1 MAMNNRVLSIEI
13 GNSFTKICEMDYK
26 VKKPKVYKVLTVE
39 TPEGIVVDGMLQ
51 PTQEYADRMV
61 NALGTNGIRTK
72 KVIFTISSTRVA
84 SREVQIPN
92 VKASKIEALVKT
104 NANEYFPVD
113 LTQYEIGHYLAGG
126 LTENGKLRVMALA
139 VPKALLDSYYQ
150 LAQMCSWEVE
160 CFDYSSNSLYQILR
174 DEKSEKVTMVIKI
187 DENSTIVTV
196 LSAGK
201 VLLQR
206 TVAYGVQD
214 AIDTMIASGAYAVND
229 PMSAVERFQK
239 KTCLNRVLHPGDK
252 VWEEN
257 AGRWEDEDAGNVEV
271 TEARQKITA
280 SLEPLI
286 VGVSRVIDF
295 YDSRNSENPIEKSY
309 VTGLGG
315 SFSGMSKLFTNCLE
329 RKVHTLSEM
338 DDKIGMSKA
347 IRSTRPAAYISCLGA
362 VLAPVGLIDK
372 STQKSKGLTV
382 VSGTNYTFVSVA
394 VLVLGVILS
403 IAMAATSVTRYLGN
417 VAQNVYLQNRVQE
430 LQPAQAVYNDY
441 LAAEAQYDKYTYL
454 YAYTQTPNE
463 NLVEFINELEQILPD
478 SFYTNSFSSDQ
489 TGISMSVTVEGKAA
503 AARTILNIRNMQ
515 SIDDVEISNITD
527 SKDETGTS
535 IVTFSITGSYKVLG
549 VILSIAMA
557 ATSVTR
563 YLGNVAQNVYLQNR
577 VQELQPAQAVYND
590 YLAAEA
596 QYDKY
601 TYLYAYTQTPNEN
614 LVEFINELEQILPD
628 SFYTNSF
635 SSDQTGISMS
645 VTVEGKAAAART
657 ILNIRNM
664 QSIDDVEISNITDS
678 KDETGTSIVTF
689 SITGS
694 YKELTDETEES
705 GEAQADTQTA
715 Q

>member
-13 GNSFTKICEMDYK
+13 SNSFTKICEIDYK

-39 TPEGIVVDGMLQ
+39 TPEGVVVDGMLQ
-51 PTQEYADRMV
+51 PTQEYADHLV

-72 KVIFTISSTRVA
+72 RVIFTISSTRVA

-92 VKASKIEALVKT
+92 VKANKIEALVKT
-104 NANEYFPVD
+104 NANDYFPVD

-126 LTENGKLRVMALA
+126 LTEDGKLRVMALA
-139 VPKALLDSYYQ
+139 VPKALLNSYYQ
-150 LAQMCSWEVE
+150 LAQMCGWEVE

-174 DEKSEKVTMVIKI
+174 DEKTETVTMMIKI

-214 AIDTMIASGAYAVND
+214 AIETMIASGAYAVND

-239 KTCLNRVLHPGDK
+239 KTCLNRVLHQGDK
-252 VWEEN
+252 LWEEN

-271 TEARQKITA
+271 TAARQKITS
-280 SLEPLI
+280 SLETLI

-295 YDSRNSENPIEKSY
+295 YDSRNGDNPIQKTF

-329 RKVHTLSEM
+329 RKVHTLSDME
-338 DDKIGMSKA
+338 DKIGMSKA

-372 STQKSKGLTV
+372 SQQKTKGMTV

-403 IAMAATSVTRYLGN
+403 IAMAVTSLTRYFGTVAEN
-417 VAQNVYLQNRVQE
+417 VALQARVEE

-441 LAAEAQYDKYTYL
+441 LATAAQYDKYQYL
-454 YAYTQTPNE
+454 YEYTENPNE
-463 NLVEFINELEQILPD
+463 NLVEFINELEQILPS
-478 SFYTNSFSSDQ
+478 SFWTNSFSSDME
-489 TGISMSVTVEGKAA
+489 GISMSVTVEGKAA
-503 AARTILNIRNMQ
+503 AARTILNIRNME
-515 SIDDVEISNITD
+515 SIEDVQISNITD
-527 SKDETGTS
+527 AQNELGESA
-535 IVTFSITGSYKVLG
+535 VTFSITGTYADIHADSEEAENTG
-549 VILSIAMA
+549 DA
-557 ATSVTR
+557 A
-563 YLGNVAQNVYLQNR
+563 
-577 VQELQPAQAVYND
+577 
-590 YLAAEA
+590 
-596 QYDKY
+596 
-601 TYLYAYTQTPNEN
+601 
-614 LVEFINELEQILPD
+614 
-628 SFYTNSF
+628 
-635 SSDQTGISMS
+635 
-645 VTVEGKAAAART
+645 
-657 ILNIRNM
+657 
-664 QSIDDVEISNITDS
+664 
-678 KDETGTSIVTF
+678 GT
-689 SITGS
+689 
-694 YKELTDETEES
+694 
-705 GEAQADTQTA
+705 TA

>member
-1 MAMNNRVLSIEI
+1 MNNRVLSIEI
-13 GNSFTKICEMDYK
+13 GNSFTKICEIDYK

-39 TPEGIVVDGMLQ
+39 TPEGVVVDGMLQ
-51 PTQEYADRMV
+51 PTQEYADHLV

-72 KVIFTISSTRVA
+72 RVIFTISSTRVA

-92 VKASKIEALVKT
+92 VKANKIEALVKT
-104 NANEYFPVD
+104 NANDYFPVD

-126 LTENGKLRVMALA
+126 LTEEGKLRVMALA

-150 LAQMCSWEVE
+150 LAQMCGWEVE

-174 DEKSEKVTMVIKI
+174 DEKTETVTMMIKI

-214 AIDTMIASGAYAVND
+214 AIETMIASGAYAVND

-239 KTCLNRVLHPGDK
+239 KTCLNRVLHQGDK
-252 VWEEN
+252 LWEEN

-271 TEARQKITA
+271 TAARQKITS

-295 YDSRNSENPIEKSY
+295 YDSRNGDNPIQKTF

-329 RKVHTLSEM
+329 RKVHTLSDME
-338 DDKIGMSKA
+338 DKIGMSKA

-372 STQKSKGLTV
+372 SQQKTKGMTV

-403 IAMAATSVTRYLGN
+403 IAMAVTSLTRYFGTVAEN
-417 VAQNVYLQNRVQE
+417 VALQARVEE
-430 LQPAQAVYNDY
+430 LQPAQTVYNEY
-441 LAAEAQYDKYTYL
+441 LSAAAQYDKYKYL
-454 YAYTQTPNE
+454 YEYTENPNE
-463 NLVEFINELEQILPD
+463 NLVEFINELEQILPS
-478 SFYTNSFSSDQ
+478 SFWTNSFSSDME
-489 TGISMSVTVEGKAA
+489 GISMSVTVEGKAA
-503 AARTILNIRNMQ
+503 AARTILNIRNME
-515 SIDDVEISNITD
+515 SIEDVQISNITD
-527 SKDETGTS
+527 AQNELGESA
-535 IVTFSITGSYKVLG
+535 VTFSITGTYADIHADSEEAENTG
-549 VILSIAMA
+549 DA
-557 ATSVTR
+557 A
-563 YLGNVAQNVYLQNR
+563 
-577 VQELQPAQAVYND
+577 
-590 YLAAEA
+590 
-596 QYDKY
+596 
-601 TYLYAYTQTPNEN
+601 
-614 LVEFINELEQILPD
+614 
-628 SFYTNSF
+628 
-635 SSDQTGISMS
+635 
-645 VTVEGKAAAART
+645 
-657 ILNIRNM
+657 
-664 QSIDDVEISNITDS
+664 
-678 KDETGTSIVTF
+678 GT
-689 SITGS
+689 
-694 YKELTDETEES
+694 
-705 GEAQADTQTA
+705 TA

>member
-13 GNSFTKICEMDYK
+13 GNSFTKICEIDYK

-39 TPEGIVVDGMLQ
+39 TPEGVVVDGMLQ
-51 PTQEYADRMV
+51 PTQEYADHLV
-61 NALGTNGIRTK
+61 NALGTNGIRTR

-92 VKASKIEALVKT
+92 VKANKIEALVKT
-104 NANEYFPVD
+104 NANDYFPVD

-126 LTENGKLRVMALA
+126 LTEEGKLRVMALA
-139 VPKALLDSYYQ
+139 VPKALLNSYYQ
-150 LAQMCSWEVE
+150 LAQMCGWEVE

-174 DEKSEKVTMVIKI
+174 DEKTETVTMMIKI

-214 AIDTMIASGAYAVND
+214 AIETMIASGVYAVND

-239 KTCLNRVLHPGDK
+239 KTCLNRVLHQGDK
-252 VWEEN
+252 LWEEN

-271 TEARQKITA
+271 TAARQKITA

-295 YDSRNSENPIEKSY
+295 YDSRNGDNPIQKTF

-329 RKVHTLSEM
+329 RKVHTLSDME
-338 DDKIGMSKA
+338 DKIGMSKA

-372 STQKSKGLTV
+372 SQQKAKGMTV

-403 IAMAATSVTRYLGN
+403 IAMAVTSLTRYFGTVAEN
-417 VAQNVYLQNRVQE
+417 VALQARVEE

-441 LAAEAQYDKYTYL
+441 LATAAQYDKYQYL
-454 YAYTQTPNE
+454 YEYTENPNE
-463 NLVEFINELEQILPD
+463 NLVEFINELEQILPS
-478 SFYTNSFSSDQ
+478 SFWTNSFSSDME
-489 TGISMSVTVEGKAA
+489 GISMSVTVEGKAA
-503 AARTILNIRNMQ
+503 AARTILNIRNME
-515 SIDDVEISNITD
+515 SIEDVQISNITD
-527 SKDETGTS
+527 AQNELGESA
-535 IVTFSITGSYKVLG
+535 VTFSITGTYADIHADSEEAENTG
-549 VILSIAMA
+549 DA
-557 ATSVTR
+557 A
-563 YLGNVAQNVYLQNR
+563 
-577 VQELQPAQAVYND
+577 
-590 YLAAEA
+590 
-596 QYDKY
+596 
-601 TYLYAYTQTPNEN
+601 
-614 LVEFINELEQILPD
+614 
-628 SFYTNSF
+628 
-635 SSDQTGISMS
+635 
-645 VTVEGKAAAART
+645 
-657 ILNIRNM
+657 
-664 QSIDDVEISNITDS
+664 
-678 KDETGTSIVTF
+678 GT
-689 SITGS
+689 
-694 YKELTDETEES
+694 
-705 GEAQADTQTA
+705 TA

>member
-13 GNSFTKICEMDYK
+13 GNSFTKICEIDYK

-39 TPEGIVVDGMLQ
+39 TPEGVVVDGMLQ
-51 PTQEYADRMV
+51 PTQEYADHLV
-61 NALGTNGIRTK
+61 NALGTNGIHTK
-72 KVIFTISSTRVA
+72 RVIFTISSTRVA

-92 VKASKIEALVKT
+92 VKANKIEALVKT
-104 NANEYFPVD
+104 NANDYFPVD

-126 LTENGKLRVMALA
+126 LTEEGKLRVMALA

-150 LAQMCSWEVE
+150 LAQMCGWEVE

-174 DEKSEKVTMVIKI
+174 DEKTETVTMMIKI

-214 AIDTMIASGAYAVND
+214 AIETMIASGAYAVND

-239 KTCLNRVLHPGDK
+239 KTCLNRVLHQGDK
-252 VWEEN
+252 LWEEN

-271 TEARQKITA
+271 TAARQKITS

-295 YDSRNSENPIEKSY
+295 YDSRNGDNPIQKTF

-329 RKVHTLSEM
+329 RKVHTLSDME
-338 DDKIGMSKA
+338 DKIGMSKA

-372 STQKSKGLTV
+372 SQQKAKGMTV

-403 IAMAATSVTRYLGN
+403 IAMAVTSLTRYFGTVAEN
-417 VAQNVYLQNRVQE
+417 VALQARVEE
-430 LQPAQAVYNDY
+430 LQPAQTVYNEY
-441 LAAEAQYDKYTYL
+441 LSTAAQYDKYKYL
-454 YAYTQTPNE
+454 YEYTENPNE
-463 NLVEFINELEQILPD
+463 NLVEFINELEQILPS
-478 SFYTNSFSSDQ
+478 SFWTNSFSSDME
-489 TGISMSVTVEGKAA
+489 GISMSVTVEGKAA
-503 AARTILNIRNMQ
+503 AARTILNIRNME
-515 SIDDVEISNITD
+515 SIEDVQISNITD
-527 SKDETGTS
+527 AQNELGESA
-535 IVTFSITGSYKVLG
+535 VTFSITG
-549 VILSIAMA
+549 
-557 ATSVTR
+557 
-563 YLGNVAQNVYLQNR
+563 
-577 VQELQPAQAVYND
+577 
-590 YLAAEA
+590 
-596 QYDKY
+596 
-601 TYLYAYTQTPNEN
+601 TYADIHADTEETE
-614 LVEFINELEQILPD
+614 
-628 SFYTNSF
+628 S
-635 SSDQTGISMS
+635 TGD
-645 VTVEGKAAAART
+645 T
-657 ILNIRNM
+657 
-664 QSIDDVEISNITDS
+664 
-678 KDETGTSIVTF
+678 TGT
-689 SITGS
+689 
-694 YKELTDETEES
+694 
-705 GEAQADTQTA
+705 TA

>member
-13 GNSFTKICEMDYK
+13 GNSFTKICEIDYK

-39 TPEGIVVDGMLQ
+39 TPEGVVVDGMLQ
-51 PTQEYADRMV
+51 PTQEYADHLV

-104 NANEYFPVD
+104 NANDYFPVD

-126 LTENGKLRVMALA
+126 LTEEGKLRVMALA
-139 VPKALLDSYYQ
+139 VPKALLNSYYQ
-150 LAQMCSWEVE
+150 LAQMCGWEVE

-174 DEKSEKVTMVIKI
+174 DEKTETVTMMIKI

-214 AIDTMIASGAYAVND
+214 AIETMIASGAYAVND

-239 KTCLNRVLHPGDK
+239 KTCLNRVLHQGDK
-252 VWEEN
+252 LWEEN

-271 TEARQKITA
+271 TAARQKITA

-295 YDSRNSENPIEKSY
+295 YDSRNGDTPIERTY

-329 RKVHTLSEM
+329 RKVHTLSDM

-372 STQKSKGLTV
+372 SQQKAKGMTV

-403 IAMAATSVTRYLGN
+403 IAMAVTSLTRYFGTVAEN
-417 VAQNVYLQNRVQE
+417 VALQARVEE
-430 LQPAQAVYNDY
+430 LQPAQTVYNEY
-441 LAAEAQYDKYTYL
+441 LSAAAQYDKYKYL
-454 YAYTQTPNE
+454 YEYTENPNE

-478 SFYTNSFSSDQ
+478 SFYTDSFSSDQ
-489 TGISMSVTVEGKAA
+489 TGISMTVNVEGKAA
-503 AARTILNIRNMQ
+503 AARTILNIRNME
-515 SIDDVEISNITD
+515 SIEDVQISNITD
-527 SKDETGTS
+527 NQDEMGGSWVMFSMTGT
-535 IVTFSITGSYKVLG
+535 YRE
-549 VILSIAMA
+549 LS
-557 ATSVTR
+557 
-563 YLGNVAQNVYLQNR
+563 
-577 VQELQPAQAVYND
+577 
-590 YLAAEA
+590 
-596 QYDKY
+596 
-601 TYLYAYTQTPNEN
+601 
-614 LVEFINELEQILPD
+614 
-628 SFYTNSF
+628 
-635 SSDQTGISMS
+635 
-645 VTVEGKAAAART
+645 
-657 ILNIRNM
+657 
-664 QSIDDVEISNITDS
+664 
-678 KDETGTSIVTF
+678 
-689 SITGS
+689 
-694 YKELTDETEES
+694 DETEET
-705 GEAQADTQTA
+705 GETVESTQSV

>member
-13 GNSFTKICEMDYK
+13 GNSFTKICEIDYK

-39 TPEGIVVDGMLQ
+39 TPEGVVVDGMLQ
-51 PTQEYADRMV
+51 PTQEYADHLV

-72 KVIFTISSTRVA
+72 RVIFTISSTRVA

-92 VKASKIEALVKT
+92 VKANKIEALVKT
-104 NANEYFPVD
+104 NANDYFPVD

-126 LTENGKLRVMALA
+126 LTEEGKLRVMALA
-139 VPKALLDSYYQ
+139 VPKALLNSYYQ
-150 LAQMCSWEVE
+150 LAQMCGWEVE

-174 DEKSEKVTMVIKI
+174 DEKSEKVTMMIKI
-187 DENSTIVTV
+187 DENNTIVTV

-214 AIDTMIASGAYAVND
+214 AIETMIASGAYAVND

-239 KTCLNRVLHPGDK
+239 KTCLNRVLHQGDK
-252 VWEEN
+252 LWEEN

-271 TEARQKITA
+271 TAARQKITA

-295 YDSRNSENPIEKSY
+295 YDSRNSDTPIERTY

-372 STQKSKGLTV
+372 STQKAKGLTV

-403 IAMAATSVTRYLGN
+403 IAMAVTSLTRYFGTVAEN
-417 VAQNVYLQNRVQE
+417 VALQARVEE
-430 LQPAQAVYNDY
+430 LQPAQTVYNEY
-441 LAAEAQYDKYTYL
+441 LSTAAQYDKYKYL
-454 YAYTQTPNE
+454 YEYTENPNE
-463 NLVEFINELEQILPD
+463 NLVEFINELEQILPS
-478 SFYTNSFSSDQ
+478 SFWTNSFSSDME
-489 TGISMSVTVEGKAA
+489 GISMSVTVEGKAA
-503 AARTILNIRNMQ
+503 AARTILNIRNME
-515 SIDDVEISNITD
+515 SIEDVQISNITD
-527 SKDETGTS
+527 TQNELGESA
-535 IVTFSITGSYKVLG
+535 VTFSITG
-549 VILSIAMA
+549 
-557 ATSVTR
+557 
-563 YLGNVAQNVYLQNR
+563 
-577 VQELQPAQAVYND
+577 
-590 YLAAEA
+590 
-596 QYDKY
+596 
-601 TYLYAYTQTPNEN
+601 TYADIHADTEETE
-614 LVEFINELEQILPD
+614 
-628 SFYTNSF
+628 S
-635 SSDQTGISMS
+635 TGD
-645 VTVEGKAAAART
+645 T
-657 ILNIRNM
+657 
-664 QSIDDVEISNITDS
+664 
-678 KDETGTSIVTF
+678 TGT
-689 SITGS
+689 
-694 YKELTDETEES
+694 
-705 GEAQADTQTA
+705 TA

>member
-13 GNSFTKICEMDYK
+13 GNSFTKICEIDYK

-39 TPEGIVVDGMLQ
+39 TPEGVVVDGMLQ
-51 PTQEYADRMV
+51 PTQEYADHLV

-72 KVIFTISSTRVA
+72 RVIFTISSTRVA

-104 NANEYFPVD
+104 NANDYFPVD

-126 LTENGKLRVMALA
+126 LTEEGKLRVMALA

-150 LAQMCSWEVE
+150 LAQMCGWEVE

-174 DEKSEKVTMVIKI
+174 DEKSEKVTMMIKI

-214 AIDTMIASGAYAVND
+214 AIETMIASGAYAVND

-239 KTCLNRVLHPGDK
+239 KTCLNRVLHQGDK
-252 VWEEN
+252 LWEEN
-257 AGRWEDEDAGNVEV
+257 AGRWEDEDAGNAEV
-271 TEARQKITA
+271 TAARQKITS

-295 YDSRNSENPIEKSY
+295 YDSRNSNTPIERTY

-329 RKVHTLSEM
+329 RKVHTLSDM

-372 STQKSKGLTV
+372 SQQKGKGMTV

-403 IAMAATSVTRYLGN
+403 IAMAVTSLTRYFGTVAEN
-417 VAQNVYLQNRVQE
+417 VALQARVEE
-430 LQPAQAVYNDY
+430 LQPAQTVYNEY
-441 LAAEAQYDKYTYL
+441 LSAAAQYDKYKYL
-454 YAYTQTPNE
+454 YEYTENPNE

-478 SFYTNSFSSDQ
+478 SFYTDSFSSDQ
-489 TGISMSVTVEGKAA
+489 TGISMTVNVEGKAA
-503 AARTILNIRNMQ
+503 AARTILNIRNME
-515 SIDDVEISNITD
+515 SIEDVQISNITD
-527 SKDETGTS
+527 NQDEMGGSWVMFSMTGT
-535 IVTFSITGSYKVLG
+535 YRE
-549 VILSIAMA
+549 LS
-557 ATSVTR
+557 
-563 YLGNVAQNVYLQNR
+563 
-577 VQELQPAQAVYND
+577 
-590 YLAAEA
+590 
-596 QYDKY
+596 
-601 TYLYAYTQTPNEN
+601 
-614 LVEFINELEQILPD
+614 
-628 SFYTNSF
+628 
-635 SSDQTGISMS
+635 
-645 VTVEGKAAAART
+645 
-657 ILNIRNM
+657 
-664 QSIDDVEISNITDS
+664 
-678 KDETGTSIVTF
+678 
-689 SITGS
+689 
-694 YKELTDETEES
+694 DETEET
-705 GEAQADTQTA
+705 GETVESTQSV

>member
-13 GNSFTKICEMDYK
+13 GNSFTKICEIDYK

-39 TPEGIVVDGMLQ
+39 TPEGVVVDGMLQ
-51 PTQEYADRMV
+51 PTQEYADHLV
-61 NALGTNGIRTK
+61 SALGTNGIRTR

-92 VKASKIEALVKT
+92 VKANKIEALVKT
-104 NANEYFPVD
+104 NANDYFPVD

-126 LTENGKLRVMALA
+126 LTEEGKLRVMALA

-150 LAQMCSWEVE
+150 LAQMCGWEVE

-174 DEKSEKVTMVIKI
+174 DEKSEKVTMMIKI

-214 AIDTMIASGAYAVND
+214 AIETMIASGAYAVND

-239 KTCLNRVLHPGDK
+239 KTCLNRVLHQGDK
-252 VWEEN
+252 LWEEN

-271 TEARQKITA
+271 TAARQKIT
-280 SLEPLI
+280 STLEPLI
-286 VGVSRVIDF
+286 VGVNRVIDF
-295 YDSRNSENPIEKSY
+295 YDSRNSDTPIERTY

-329 RKVHTLSEM
+329 RKVHTLSDME
-338 DDKIGMSKA
+338 DKIGMSKA

-372 STQKSKGLTV
+372 SQQKTKGMTV

-403 IAMAATSVTRYLGN
+403 IAMAVTSLTRYFGTVAEN
-417 VAQNVYLQNRVQE
+417 VALQARVEE

-441 LAAEAQYDKYTYL
+441 LATAAQYDKYQYL
-454 YAYTQTPNE
+454 YEYTENPNE
-463 NLVEFINELEQILPD
+463 NLVEFINELEQILPS
-478 SFYTNSFSSDQ
+478 SFWTNSFSSDME
-489 TGISMSVTVEGKAA
+489 GISMSVTVEGKAA
-503 AARTILNIRNMQ
+503 AARTILNIRNME
-515 SIDDVEISNITD
+515 SIEDVQISNITD
-527 SKDETGTS
+527 AQNELGESA
-535 IVTFSITGSYKVLG
+535 VTFSITG
-549 VILSIAMA
+549 
-557 ATSVTR
+557 
-563 YLGNVAQNVYLQNR
+563 
-577 VQELQPAQAVYND
+577 
-590 YLAAEA
+590 
-596 QYDKY
+596 
-601 TYLYAYTQTPNEN
+601 TYADIHADTEETE
-614 LVEFINELEQILPD
+614 
-628 SFYTNSF
+628 S
-635 SSDQTGISMS
+635 TGD
-645 VTVEGKAAAART
+645 T
-657 ILNIRNM
+657 
-664 QSIDDVEISNITDS
+664 
-678 KDETGTSIVTF
+678 TGT
-689 SITGS
+689 
-694 YKELTDETEES
+694 
-705 GEAQADTQTA
+705 TA

>member
-13 GNSFTKICEMDYK
+13 GNSFTKICEIDYK

-39 TPEGIVVDGMLQ
+39 TPEGVVVDGMLQ
-51 PTQEYADRMV
+51 PTQEYADHLV
-61 NALGTNGIRTK
+61 SALGTNGIRTK
-72 KVIFTISSTRVA
+72 RVIFTISSTRVA

-92 VKASKIEALVKT
+92 VKANKIEALVKT
-104 NANEYFPVD
+104 NANDYFPVD

-126 LTENGKLRVMALA
+126 LTEEGKLRVMALA

-150 LAQMCSWEVE
+150 LAQMCGWEVE

-174 DEKSEKVTMVIKI
+174 DEKSEKVTMMIKI
-187 DENSTIVTV
+187 DENNTIVTV

-214 AIDTMIASGAYAVND
+214 AIETMIASGAYAVND

-239 KTCLNRVLHPGDK
+239 KTCLNRVLHQGDK

-271 TEARQKITA
+271 TAARQKITA

-295 YDSRNSENPIEKSY
+295 YDSRNGDTPIERTY

-329 RKVHTLSEM
+329 RKVHTLSDM

-372 STQKSKGLTV
+372 SQQKAKGMTV

-403 IAMAATSVTRYLGN
+403 IAMAVTSLTRYFGTVAEN
-417 VAQNVYLQNRVQE
+417 VALQARVEE

-441 LAAEAQYDKYTYL
+441 LATAAQYDKYQYL
-454 YAYTQTPNE
+454 YEYTENPNE
-463 NLVEFINELEQILPD
+463 NLVEFINELEQILPS
-478 SFYTNSFSSDQ
+478 SFWTNSFSSDME
-489 TGISMSVTVEGKAA
+489 GISMSVTVEGKAA
-503 AARTILNIRNMQ
+503 AARTILNIRNME
-515 SIDDVEISNITD
+515 SIEDVQISNITD
-527 SKDETGTS
+527 AQNELGESA
-535 IVTFSITGSYKVLG
+535 VTFSITGTYADIHADSEEAENTG
-549 VILSIAMA
+549 DA
-557 ATSVTR
+557 A
-563 YLGNVAQNVYLQNR
+563 
-577 VQELQPAQAVYND
+577 
-590 YLAAEA
+590 
-596 QYDKY
+596 
-601 TYLYAYTQTPNEN
+601 
-614 LVEFINELEQILPD
+614 
-628 SFYTNSF
+628 
-635 SSDQTGISMS
+635 
-645 VTVEGKAAAART
+645 
-657 ILNIRNM
+657 
-664 QSIDDVEISNITDS
+664 
-678 KDETGTSIVTF
+678 GT
-689 SITGS
+689 
-694 YKELTDETEES
+694 
-705 GEAQADTQTA
+705 TA

>member
-13 GNSFTKICEMDYK
+13 SNSFTKICEIDYK

-39 TPEGIVVDGMLQ
+39 TPEGVVVDGMLQ
-51 PTQEYADRMV
+51 PTQEYADHLV

-72 KVIFTISSTRVA
+72 RVIFTISSTRVA

-92 VKASKIEALVKT
+92 VKANKIEALVKT
-104 NANEYFPVD
+104 NANDYFPVD

-126 LTENGKLRVMALA
+126 LTEEGKLRVMALA
-139 VPKALLDSYYQ
+139 VPKALLNSYYQ
-150 LAQMCSWEVE
+150 LAQMCGWEVE

-174 DEKSEKVTMVIKI
+174 DEKSEKVTMMIKI

-214 AIDTMIASGAYAVND
+214 AIETMIASGAYAVND

-239 KTCLNRVLHPGDK
+239 KTCLNRVLHQGDK
-252 VWEEN
+252 LWEEN
-257 AGRWEDEDAGNVEV
+257 AGRWEDEDAGNAEV
-271 TEARQKITA
+271 TAARQKITS

-295 YDSRNSENPIEKSY
+295 YDSRNSNTPIERTY

-329 RKVHTLSEM
+329 RKVHTLSDME
-338 DDKIGMSKA
+338 DKIGMSKA

-372 STQKSKGLTV
+372 SQQKGKGMTV

-403 IAMAATSVTRYLGN
+403 IAMAVTSMTRYFGTVAEN
-417 VAQNVYLQNRVQE
+417 VALQARVEE
-430 LQPAQAVYNDY
+430 LQPAQTVYNEY
-441 LAAEAQYDKYTYL
+441 LSAAAQYDKYEYL
-454 YAYTQTPNE
+454 YAYTETPNE

-478 SFYTNSFSSDQ
+478 SFWTNSFSSDD
-489 TGISMSVTVEGKAA
+489 TGISMTVTVAGKPAA
-503 AARTILNIRNMQ
+503 AETIKNIRNMK
-515 SIDDVEISNITD
+515 SMEEVTVSGITD
-527 SKDETGTS
+527 NTDEAGNST
-535 IVTFSITGSYKVLG
+535 VTFSIS
-549 VILSIAMA
+549 
-557 ATSVTR
+557 
-563 YLGNVAQNVYLQNR
+563 
-577 VQELQPAQAVYND
+577 
-590 YLAAEA
+590 
-596 QYDKY
+596 
-601 TYLYAYTQTPNEN
+601 
-614 LVEFINELEQILPD
+614 
-628 SFYTNSF
+628 
-635 SSDQTGISMS
+635 
-645 VTVEGKAAAART
+645 
-657 ILNIRNM
+657 
-664 QSIDDVEISNITDS
+664 
-678 KDETGTSIVTF
+678 GT
-689 SITGS
+689 
-694 YKELTDETEES
+694 YKELTDETEEN
-705 GEAQADTQTA
+705 GETLSSTQTA

>member
-13 GNSFTKICEMDYK
+13 GNSFTKICEIDYK

-39 TPEGIVVDGMLQ
+39 TPEGVVVDGMLQ
-51 PTQEYADRMV
+51 PTQEYADHLV

-92 VKASKIEALVKT
+92 VKANKIEALVKT
-104 NANEYFPVD
+104 NANDYFPVD

-126 LTENGKLRVMALA
+126 LTEEGKLRVMALA

-150 LAQMCSWEVE
+150 LAQMCGWEVE

-174 DEKSEKVTMVIKI
+174 DEKTETVTMMIKI

-214 AIDTMIASGAYAVND
+214 AIETMIASGAYAVSD

-252 VWEEN
+252 LWEEN

-271 TEARQKITA
+271 TAARQKITS

-295 YDSRNSENPIEKSY
+295 YDSRNGDTPIERTY

-329 RKVHTLSEM
+329 RKVHTLSDM

-372 STQKSKGLTV
+372 STQKAKGLTV

-394 VLVLGVILS
+394 ILVLGVILS
-403 IAMAATSVTRYLGN
+403 IAMAVTSLTRYFGTVAEN
-417 VAQNVYLQNRVQE
+417 VALQARVEE
-430 LQPAQAVYNDY
+430 LQPAQTVYNEY
-441 LAAEAQYDKYTYL
+441 LSAAAQYDKYKYL
-454 YAYTQTPNE
+454 YEYTENPNE

-478 SFYTNSFSSDQ
+478 SFYTDSFSSDQ
-489 TGISMSVTVEGKAA
+489 TGISMTVNVEGKAA
-503 AARTILNIRNMQ
+503 AARTILNIRNME
-515 SIDDVEISNITD
+515 SIEDVQISNITD
-527 SKDETGTS
+527 NQDEMGGSWVMFSMTGT
-535 IVTFSITGSYKVLG
+535 YRE
-549 VILSIAMA
+549 LS
-557 ATSVTR
+557 
-563 YLGNVAQNVYLQNR
+563 
-577 VQELQPAQAVYND
+577 
-590 YLAAEA
+590 
-596 QYDKY
+596 
-601 TYLYAYTQTPNEN
+601 
-614 LVEFINELEQILPD
+614 
-628 SFYTNSF
+628 
-635 SSDQTGISMS
+635 
-645 VTVEGKAAAART
+645 
-657 ILNIRNM
+657 
-664 QSIDDVEISNITDS
+664 
-678 KDETGTSIVTF
+678 
-689 SITGS
+689 
-694 YKELTDETEES
+694 DETEET
-705 GEAQADTQTA
+705 GETVESTQSV

>member
-1 MAMNNRVLSIEI
+1 MNNRVLSIEI
-13 GNSFTKICEMDYK
+13 GNSFTKICEIDYK

-39 TPEGIVVDGMLQ
+39 TPEGVVVDGMLQ
-51 PTQEYADRMV
+51 PTQEYADHLV

-72 KVIFTISSTRVA
+72 RVIFTISSTRVA

-92 VKASKIEALVKT
+92 VKANKIEALVKT
-104 NANEYFPVD
+104 NANDYFPVD

-126 LTENGKLRVMALA
+126 LTEEGKLRVMALA

-150 LAQMCSWEVE
+150 LAQMCGWEVE

-174 DEKSEKVTMVIKI
+174 DEKSEKVTMMIKI

-214 AIDTMIASGAYAVND
+214 AIETMIASGAYAVND

-239 KTCLNRVLHPGDK
+239 KTCLNRVLHQGDK
-252 VWEEN
+252 LWEEN

-271 TEARQKITA
+271 TAARQKITS

-295 YDSRNSENPIEKSY
+295 YDSRNSDTPIERTY

-372 STQKSKGLTV
+372 STQKAKGLTV

-403 IAMAATSVTRYLGN
+403 IAMAVTSLTRYFGTVAEN
-417 VAQNVYLQNRVQE
+417 VALQARVEE
-430 LQPAQAVYNDY
+430 LQPAQTVYNEY
-441 LAAEAQYDKYTYL
+441 LSTAAQYDKYKYL
-454 YAYTQTPNE
+454 YEYTENPNE
-463 NLVEFINELEQILPD
+463 NLVEFINELEQILPS
-478 SFYTNSFSSDQ
+478 SFWTNSFSSDME
-489 TGISMSVTVEGKAA
+489 GISMSVTVEGKAA
-503 AARTILNIRNMQ
+503 AARTILNIRNME
-515 SIDDVEISNITD
+515 SIEDVQISNITD
-527 SKDETGTS
+527 TQNELGESA
-535 IVTFSITGSYKVLG
+535 VTFSITG
-549 VILSIAMA
+549 
-557 ATSVTR
+557 
-563 YLGNVAQNVYLQNR
+563 
-577 VQELQPAQAVYND
+577 
-590 YLAAEA
+590 
-596 QYDKY
+596 
-601 TYLYAYTQTPNEN
+601 TYADIHADTEETE
-614 LVEFINELEQILPD
+614 
-628 SFYTNSF
+628 S
-635 SSDQTGISMS
+635 TGD
-645 VTVEGKAAAART
+645 T
-657 ILNIRNM
+657 
-664 QSIDDVEISNITDS
+664 
-678 KDETGTSIVTF
+678 TGT
-689 SITGS
+689 
-694 YKELTDETEES
+694 
-705 GEAQADTQTA
+705 TA

>member
-1 MAMNNRVLSIEI
+1 MNNRVLSIEI
-13 GNSFTKICEMDYK
+13 GNSFTKICEIDYK

-39 TPEGIVVDGMLQ
+39 TPEGVVVDGMLQ
-51 PTQEYADRMV
+51 PTQEYADHLV
-61 NALGTNGIRTK
+61 NALGTNGIHTRR
-72 KVIFTISSTRVA
+72 VIFTISSTRVA

-92 VKASKIEALVKT
+92 VKANKIEALVKT
-104 NANEYFPVD
+104 NANDYFPVD

-126 LTENGKLRVMALA
+126 LTEEGKLRVMALA

-150 LAQMCSWEVE
+150 LAQMCGWEVE

-174 DEKSEKVTMVIKI
+174 DEKSEKVTMMIKI

-214 AIDTMIASGAYAVND
+214 AIETMIASGAYAVND

-239 KTCLNRVLHPGDK
+239 KTCLNRVLHQGDK
-252 VWEEN
+252 LWEEN

-271 TEARQKITA
+271 TAARQKITS

-295 YDSRNSENPIEKSY
+295 YDSRNSNTPIERTY

-372 STQKSKGLTV
+372 SQQKGKGMTV

-403 IAMAATSVTRYLGN
+403 IAMAVTSLTRYFGTVAEN
-417 VAQNVYLQNRVQE
+417 VALQARVEE
-430 LQPAQAVYNDY
+430 LQPAQTVYNEY
-441 LAAEAQYDKYTYL
+441 LSAAAQYDKYKYL
-454 YAYTQTPNE
+454 YEYTENPNE

-478 SFYTNSFSSDQ
+478 SFYTDSFSSDQ
-489 TGISMSVTVEGKAA
+489 TGISMTVNVEGKAA
-503 AARTILNIRNMQ
+503 AARTILNIRNME
-515 SIDDVEISNITD
+515 SIEDVQISNITD
-527 SKDETGTS
+527 NQDEMGGSWVMFSMTGT
-535 IVTFSITGSYKVLG
+535 YRE
-549 VILSIAMA
+549 LS
-557 ATSVTR
+557 
-563 YLGNVAQNVYLQNR
+563 
-577 VQELQPAQAVYND
+577 
-590 YLAAEA
+590 
-596 QYDKY
+596 
-601 TYLYAYTQTPNEN
+601 
-614 LVEFINELEQILPD
+614 
-628 SFYTNSF
+628 
-635 SSDQTGISMS
+635 
-645 VTVEGKAAAART
+645 
-657 ILNIRNM
+657 
-664 QSIDDVEISNITDS
+664 
-678 KDETGTSIVTF
+678 
-689 SITGS
+689 
-694 YKELTDETEES
+694 DETEET
-705 GEAQADTQTA
+705 GETVESTQSV

>member
-1 MAMNNRVLSIEI
+1 MNNRVLSIEI
-13 GNSFTKICEMDYK
+13 GNSFTKICEIDYK

-39 TPEGIVVDGMLQ
+39 TPEGVVVDGMLQ
-51 PTQEYADRMV
+51 PTQEYADHLV

-72 KVIFTISSTRVA
+72 RVIFTISSTRVA

-104 NANEYFPVD
+104 NANDYFPVD

-126 LTENGKLRVMALA
+126 LTEEGKLRVMALA

-150 LAQMCSWEVE
+150 LAQMCGWEVE

-174 DEKSEKVTMVIKI
+174 DEKSEKVTMMIKI

-214 AIDTMIASGAYAVND
+214 AIETMIASGAYAVND

-239 KTCLNRVLHPGDK
+239 KTCLNRVLHQGDK
-252 VWEEN
+252 LWEEN

-271 TEARQKITA
+271 TAARQKITA

-295 YDSRNSENPIEKSY
+295 YDSRNSDTPIERTY

-329 RKVHTLSEM
+329 RKVHTLSDME
-338 DDKIGMSKA
+338 DKIGMSKA

-372 STQKSKGLTV
+372 SQQKAKGMTV

-403 IAMAATSVTRYLGN
+403 IAMAVTSLTRYFGTVAEN
-417 VAQNVYLQNRVQE
+417 VALQARVEE
-430 LQPAQAVYNDY
+430 LQPAQTVYNEY
-441 LAAEAQYDKYTYL
+441 LSAAAQYDKYKYL
-454 YAYTQTPNE
+454 YEYTENPNE

-478 SFYTNSFSSDQ
+478 SFYTDSFSSDQ
-489 TGISMSVTVEGKAA
+489 TGISMTVNVEGKAA
-503 AARTILNIRNMQ
+503 AARTILNIRNME
-515 SIDDVEISNITD
+515 SIEDVQISNITD
-527 SKDETGTS
+527 NQDEMGGSWVMFSMTGT
-535 IVTFSITGSYKVLG
+535 YRE
-549 VILSIAMA
+549 LS
-557 ATSVTR
+557 
-563 YLGNVAQNVYLQNR
+563 
-577 VQELQPAQAVYND
+577 
-590 YLAAEA
+590 
-596 QYDKY
+596 
-601 TYLYAYTQTPNEN
+601 
-614 LVEFINELEQILPD
+614 
-628 SFYTNSF
+628 
-635 SSDQTGISMS
+635 
-645 VTVEGKAAAART
+645 
-657 ILNIRNM
+657 
-664 QSIDDVEISNITDS
+664 
-678 KDETGTSIVTF
+678 
-689 SITGS
+689 
-694 YKELTDETEES
+694 DETEET
-705 GEAQADTQTA
+705 GETVESTQSV

>member
-13 GNSFTKICEMDYK
+13 GNSFTKICEIDYK

-39 TPEGIVVDGMLQ
+39 TPEGVVVDGMLQ
-51 PTQEYADRMV
+51 PTQEYADHLV

-72 KVIFTISSTRVA
+72 RVIFTISSTRVA

-92 VKASKIEALVKT
+92 VKANKIEALVKT
-104 NANEYFPVD
+104 NANDYFPVD

-126 LTENGKLRVMALA
+126 LTEEGKLRVMALA

-150 LAQMCSWEVE
+150 LAQMCGWEVE

-174 DEKSEKVTMVIKI
+174 DEKSEKVTMMIKI

-214 AIDTMIASGAYAVND
+214 AIETMIASGAYAVND

-239 KTCLNRVLHPGDK
+239 KTCLNRVLHQGDK
-252 VWEEN
+252 LWEEN

-271 TEARQKITA
+271 TAARQKITS

-295 YDSRNSENPIEKSY
+295 YDSRNSNTPIERTY

-329 RKVHTLSEM
+329 RKVHTLSDM

-372 STQKSKGLTV
+372 SQQKGKGMTV

-403 IAMAATSVTRYLGN
+403 IPMAVTSLTRYFGTVAEN
-417 VAQNVYLQNRVQE
+417 VALQARVEE
-430 LQPAQAVYNDY
+430 LQPAQTVYNEY
-441 LAAEAQYDKYTYL
+441 LSTAAQYDKYKYL
-454 YAYTQTPNE
+454 YEYTENPNE

-478 SFYTNSFSSDQ
+478 SFYTDSFSSDQ
-489 TGISMSVTVEGKAA
+489 TGISMTVNVEGKAA
-503 AARTILNIRNMQ
+503 AARTILNIRNME
-515 SIDDVEISNITD
+515 SIEDVQISNITD
-527 SKDETGTS
+527 NQDEMGGSWVMFSMTGT
-535 IVTFSITGSYKVLG
+535 YRE
-549 VILSIAMA
+549 LS
-557 ATSVTR
+557 
-563 YLGNVAQNVYLQNR
+563 
-577 VQELQPAQAVYND
+577 
-590 YLAAEA
+590 
-596 QYDKY
+596 
-601 TYLYAYTQTPNEN
+601 
-614 LVEFINELEQILPD
+614 
-628 SFYTNSF
+628 
-635 SSDQTGISMS
+635 
-645 VTVEGKAAAART
+645 
-657 ILNIRNM
+657 
-664 QSIDDVEISNITDS
+664 
-678 KDETGTSIVTF
+678 
-689 SITGS
+689 
-694 YKELTDETEES
+694 DETEET
-705 GEAQADTQTA
+705 GETVESTQSV

>member
-13 GNSFTKICEMDYK
+13 GNSFTKICEIDYK

-39 TPEGIVVDGMLQ
+39 TPEGVVVDGMLQ
-51 PTQEYADRMV
+51 PTQEYADHLV

-72 KVIFTISSTRVA
+72 RVIFTISSTRVA

-92 VKASKIEALVKT
+92 VKANKIEALVKT
-104 NANEYFPVD
+104 NANDYFPVD

-126 LTENGKLRVMALA
+126 LTEEGKLRVMALA
-139 VPKALLDSYYQ
+139 VPKALLNSYYQ
-150 LAQMCSWEVE
+150 LAQMCGWEVE

-174 DEKSEKVTMVIKI
+174 DEKSEKVTMMIKI

-214 AIDTMIASGAYAVND
+214 AIETMIASGAYAVND

-239 KTCLNRVLHPGDK
+239 KTCLNRVLHQGDK
-252 VWEEN
+252 LWEEN

-271 TEARQKITA
+271 TAARQKIT
-280 SLEPLI
+280 STLEPLI

-295 YDSRNSENPIEKSY
+295 YDSRNGDTPIERTY

-372 STQKSKGLTV
+372 STQKAKGLTV

-403 IAMAATSVTRYLGN
+403 IAMAVTSLTRYFGTVAEN
-417 VAQNVYLQNRVQE
+417 VALQARVEE
-430 LQPAQAVYNDY
+430 LQPAQTVYNEY
-441 LAAEAQYDKYTYL
+441 LSTAAQYDKYKYL
-454 YAYTQTPNE
+454 YEYTENPNE
-463 NLVEFINELEQILPD
+463 NLVEFINELEQILPS
-478 SFYTNSFSSDQ
+478 SFWTNSFSSDME
-489 TGISMSVTVEGKAA
+489 GISMSVTVEGKAA
-503 AARTILNIRNMQ
+503 AARTILNIRNME
-515 SIDDVEISNITD
+515 SIEDVQISNITD
-527 SKDETGTS
+527 TQNELGESA
-535 IVTFSITGSYKVLG
+535 VTFSITG
-549 VILSIAMA
+549 
-557 ATSVTR
+557 
-563 YLGNVAQNVYLQNR
+563 
-577 VQELQPAQAVYND
+577 
-590 YLAAEA
+590 
-596 QYDKY
+596 
-601 TYLYAYTQTPNEN
+601 TYADIHADTEETE
-614 LVEFINELEQILPD
+614 
-628 SFYTNSF
+628 S
-635 SSDQTGISMS
+635 TGD
-645 VTVEGKAAAART
+645 T
-657 ILNIRNM
+657 
-664 QSIDDVEISNITDS
+664 
-678 KDETGTSIVTF
+678 TGT
-689 SITGS
+689 
-694 YKELTDETEES
+694 
-705 GEAQADTQTA
+705 TA

>member
-1 MAMNNRVLSIEI
+1 MNNRVLSIEI
-13 GNSFTKICEMDYK
+13 GNSFTKICEIDYK

-39 TPEGIVVDGMLQ
+39 TPEGVVVDGMLQ
-51 PTQEYADRMV
+51 PTQEYADHLV

-72 KVIFTISSTRVA
+72 RVIFTISSTRVA

-92 VKASKIEALVKT
+92 VKANKIEALVKT
-104 NANEYFPVD
+104 NANDYFPVD

-126 LTENGKLRVMALA
+126 LTEEGKLRVMALA

-150 LAQMCSWEVE
+150 LAQMCGWEVE

-174 DEKSEKVTMVIKI
+174 DEKSEKVTMMIKI

-214 AIDTMIASGAYAVND
+214 AIETMIASGVYAVND

-239 KTCLNRVLHPGDK
+239 KTCLNRVLHQGDK
-252 VWEEN
+252 LWEEN

-271 TEARQKITA
+271 TAARQKITA

-295 YDSRNSENPIEKSY
+295 YDSRNSDTPIERTY

-372 STQKSKGLTV
+372 STQKAKGLTV

-394 VLVLGVILS
+394 ILVLGVILS
-403 IAMAATSVTRYLGN
+403 IAMAVTSMTRYFGTVAEN
-417 VAQNVYLQNRVQE
+417 VALQARVEE
-430 LQPAQAVYNDY
+430 LQPAQTVYNEY
-441 LAAEAQYDKYTYL
+441 LSAAAQYDKYKYL
-454 YAYTQTPNE
+454 YEYTENPNE

-478 SFYTNSFSSDQ
+478 SFYTDSFSSDQ
-489 TGISMSVTVEGKAA
+489 TGISMTVNVEGKAA
-503 AARTILNIRNMQ
+503 AARTILNIRNME
-515 SIDDVEISNITD
+515 SIEDVQISNITD
-527 SKDETGTS
+527 NQDEMGGSWVMFSMTGT
-535 IVTFSITGSYKVLG
+535 YRE
-549 VILSIAMA
+549 LS
-557 ATSVTR
+557 
-563 YLGNVAQNVYLQNR
+563 
-577 VQELQPAQAVYND
+577 
-590 YLAAEA
+590 
-596 QYDKY
+596 
-601 TYLYAYTQTPNEN
+601 
-614 LVEFINELEQILPD
+614 
-628 SFYTNSF
+628 
-635 SSDQTGISMS
+635 
-645 VTVEGKAAAART
+645 
-657 ILNIRNM
+657 
-664 QSIDDVEISNITDS
+664 
-678 KDETGTSIVTF
+678 
-689 SITGS
+689 
-694 YKELTDETEES
+694 DETEET
-705 GEAQADTQTA
+705 GETVESTQSV

>member
-13 GNSFTKICEMDYK
+13 GNSFTKICEIDYK
-26 VKKPKVYKVLTVE
+26 VKKPKIYKVLTVE
-39 TPEGIVVDGMLQ
+39 TPEGVVVDGMLQ
-51 PTQEYADRMV
+51 PTQEYADHLV

-72 KVIFTISSTRVA
+72 RVIFTISSTRVA

-92 VKASKIEALVKT
+92 VKANKIEALVKT
-104 NANEYFPVD
+104 NANDYFPVD

-126 LTENGKLRVMALA
+126 LTEEGKLRVMALA

-150 LAQMCSWEVE
+150 LAQMCGWEVE

-174 DEKSEKVTMVIKI
+174 DEKSEKVTMMIKI

-214 AIDTMIASGAYAVND
+214 AIETMIASGAYAVND

-239 KTCLNRVLHPGDK
+239 KTCLNRVLHQGDK
-252 VWEEN
+252 LWEEN

-271 TEARQKITA
+271 TAARQKITS

-295 YDSRNSENPIEKSY
+295 YDSRNGDTPIERTY

-329 RKVHTLSEM
+329 RKVHTLSDM

-372 STQKSKGLTV
+372 SQQKGKGMTV

-403 IAMAATSVTRYLGN
+403 IAMAVTSLTRYFGTVAEN
-417 VAQNVYLQNRVQE
+417 VALQARVEE
-430 LQPAQAVYNDY
+430 LQPAQTVYNEY
-441 LAAEAQYDKYTYL
+441 LSTAAQYDKYKYL
-454 YAYTQTPNE
+454 YEYTENPNE

-478 SFYTNSFSSDQ
+478 SFYTDSFSSDQ
-489 TGISMSVTVEGKAA
+489 TGISMTVNVEGKAA
-503 AARTILNIRNMQ
+503 AARTILNIRNME
-515 SIDDVEISNITD
+515 SIEDVQISNITD
-527 SKDETGTS
+527 NQDEMGGSWVMFSMTGT
-535 IVTFSITGSYKVLG
+535 YRE
-549 VILSIAMA
+549 LS
-557 ATSVTR
+557 
-563 YLGNVAQNVYLQNR
+563 
-577 VQELQPAQAVYND
+577 
-590 YLAAEA
+590 
-596 QYDKY
+596 
-601 TYLYAYTQTPNEN
+601 
-614 LVEFINELEQILPD
+614 
-628 SFYTNSF
+628 
-635 SSDQTGISMS
+635 
-645 VTVEGKAAAART
+645 
-657 ILNIRNM
+657 
-664 QSIDDVEISNITDS
+664 
-678 KDETGTSIVTF
+678 
-689 SITGS
+689 
-694 YKELTDETEES
+694 DETEET
-705 GEAQADTQTA
+705 GETVESTQSV

>member
-1 MAMNNRVLSIEI
+1 MNNRVLSIEI
-13 GNSFTKICEMDYK
+13 GNSFTKICEIDYK

-39 TPEGIVVDGMLQ
+39 TPEGVVVDGMLQ
-51 PTQEYADRMV
+51 PTQEYADHLV
-61 NALGTNGIRTK
+61 NALGTNGIHTRR
-72 KVIFTISSTRVA
+72 VIFTISSTRVA

-92 VKASKIEALVKT
+92 VKANKIEALVKT
-104 NANEYFPVD
+104 NANDYFPVD

-126 LTENGKLRVMALA
+126 LTEEGKLRVMALA

-150 LAQMCSWEVE
+150 LAQMCGWEVE

-174 DEKSEKVTMVIKI
+174 DEKSEKVTMMIKI

-214 AIDTMIASGAYAVND
+214 AIETMIASGAYAVND

-239 KTCLNRVLHPGDK
+239 KTCLNRVLHQGDK
-252 VWEEN
+252 LWEEN

-271 TEARQKITA
+271 TAARQKITS

-295 YDSRNSENPIEKSY
+295 YDSRNSNTPIERTY

-329 RKVHTLSEM
+329 RKVHTLSDM

-362 VLAPVGLIDK
+362 VLVPVGLIDK
-372 STQKSKGLTV
+372 SQQKGKGMTV

-403 IAMAATSVTRYLGN
+403 IAMAVTSLTRYFGTVAEN
-417 VAQNVYLQNRVQE
+417 VALQARVEE
-430 LQPAQAVYNDY
+430 LQPAQTVYNEY
-441 LAAEAQYDKYTYL
+441 LSAAAQYDKYKYL
-454 YAYTQTPNE
+454 YEYTENPNE

-478 SFYTNSFSSDQ
+478 SFYTDSFSSDQ
-489 TGISMSVTVEGKAA
+489 TGISMTVNVEGKAA
-503 AARTILNIRNMQ
+503 AARTILNIRNME
-515 SIDDVEISNITD
+515 SIEDVQISNITD
-527 SKDETGTS
+527 NQDEMGGSWVMFSMTGT
-535 IVTFSITGSYKVLG
+535 YRE
-549 VILSIAMA
+549 LS
-557 ATSVTR
+557 
-563 YLGNVAQNVYLQNR
+563 
-577 VQELQPAQAVYND
+577 
-590 YLAAEA
+590 
-596 QYDKY
+596 
-601 TYLYAYTQTPNEN
+601 
-614 LVEFINELEQILPD
+614 
-628 SFYTNSF
+628 
-635 SSDQTGISMS
+635 
-645 VTVEGKAAAART
+645 
-657 ILNIRNM
+657 
-664 QSIDDVEISNITDS
+664 
-678 KDETGTSIVTF
+678 
-689 SITGS
+689 
-694 YKELTDETEES
+694 DETEET
-705 GEAQADTQTA
+705 GETVESTQSV

>member
-39 TPEGIVVDGMLQ
+39 TAEGIVVDGMLQ
-51 PTQEYADRMV
+51 PTQDYADHLV

-72 KVIFTISSTRVA
+72 KVLFTISSTRVA

-92 VKASKIEALVKT
+92 VKANKIEALVKT
-104 NANEYFPVD
+104 NASDYFPVD

-126 LTENGKLRVMALA
+126 LAENGKLRVMALA
-139 VPKALLDSYYQ
+139 VPKALLNSYYQ
-150 LAQMCSWEVE
+150 LAQMCGWEVE

-271 TEARQKITA
+271 TAARQKITA

-417 VAQNVYLQNRVQE
+417 VAQNAVLQARVEE
-430 LQPAQAVYNDY
+430 LQPARAVYNEY
-441 LAAEAQYDKYTYL
+441 LTAAAQYDKYKYL
-454 YAYTQTPNE
+454 YEYTENPNE
-463 NLVEFINELEQILPD
+463 NLVDFINELEQILPS
-478 SFYTNSFSSDQ
+478 SFYTNSFSSDLD
-489 TGISMSVTVEGKAA
+489 GISMSVTVEGKEA
-503 AARTILNIRNMQ
+503 AARTILNIRNMK
-515 SIDDVEISNITD
+515 SISDVQISNITD
-527 SKDETGTS
+527 SKNELGES
-535 IVTFSITGSYKVLG
+535 AVTFSITG
-549 VILSIAMA
+549 
-557 ATSVTR
+557 
-563 YLGNVAQNVYLQNR
+563 
-577 VQELQPAQAVYND
+577 
-590 YLAAEA
+590 
-596 QYDKY
+596 
-601 TYLYAYTQTPNEN
+601 TYAD
-614 LVEFINELEQILPD
+614 IH
-628 SFYTNSF
+628 
-635 SSDQTGISMS
+635 
-645 VTVEGKAAAART
+645 A
-657 ILNIRNM
+657 
-664 QSIDDVEISNITDS
+664 
-678 KDETGTSIVTF
+678 
-689 SITGS
+689 
-694 YKELTDETEES
+694 ETEET
-705 GEAQADTQTA
+705 EAAGDTAGTTA

>member
-13 GNSFTKICEMDYK
+13 GNSFTKICEIDYK

-39 TPEGIVVDGMLQ
+39 TPEGVVVDGMLQ
-51 PTQEYADRMV
+51 PTQEYADHLV

-72 KVIFTISSTRVA
+72 RVIFTISSTRVA

-104 NANEYFPVD
+104 NANDYFPVD

-126 LTENGKLRVMALA
+126 LTEEGKLRVMALA

-150 LAQMCSWEVE
+150 LAQMCGWEVE

-174 DEKSEKVTMVIKI
+174 DEKSEKVTMMIKI

-214 AIDTMIASGAYAVND
+214 AIETMIASGAYAVND

-239 KTCLNRVLHPGDK
+239 KTCLNRVLHQGDK
-252 VWEEN
+252 LWEEN
-257 AGRWEDEDAGNVEV
+257 AGRWEDEDAGNAEV
-271 TEARQKITA
+271 TAARQKITS

-295 YDSRNSENPIEKSY
+295 YDSRNSNTPIERTY

-329 RKVHTLSEM
+329 RKVHTLSDM

-372 STQKSKGLTV
+372 SQQKGKGMTV

-403 IAMAATSVTRYLGN
+403 IAMAVTSLTRYFGTVAEN
-417 VAQNVYLQNRVQE
+417 VALQARVEE
-430 LQPAQAVYNDY
+430 LQPAQTVYNEY
-441 LAAEAQYDKYTYL
+441 LSTAAQYDKYKYL
-454 YAYTQTPNE
+454 YEYTENPNE

-478 SFYTNSFSSDQ
+478 SFYTDSFSSDQ
-489 TGISMSVTVEGKAA
+489 TGISMTVNVEGKAA
-503 AARTILNIRNMQ
+503 AARTILNIRNME
-515 SIDDVEISNITD
+515 SIEDVQISNITD
-527 SKDETGTS
+527 NQDEMGGSWVMFSMTGT
-535 IVTFSITGSYKVLG
+535 YRE
-549 VILSIAMA
+549 LS
-557 ATSVTR
+557 
-563 YLGNVAQNVYLQNR
+563 
-577 VQELQPAQAVYND
+577 
-590 YLAAEA
+590 
-596 QYDKY
+596 
-601 TYLYAYTQTPNEN
+601 
-614 LVEFINELEQILPD
+614 
-628 SFYTNSF
+628 
-635 SSDQTGISMS
+635 
-645 VTVEGKAAAART
+645 
-657 ILNIRNM
+657 
-664 QSIDDVEISNITDS
+664 
-678 KDETGTSIVTF
+678 
-689 SITGS
+689 
-694 YKELTDETEES
+694 DETEET
-705 GEAQADTQTA
+705 GETVESTQSV

>member
-13 GNSFTKICEMDYK
+13 GNSFTKICEIDYK

-39 TPEGIVVDGMLQ
+39 TAEGIVVDGMLQ
-51 PTQEYADRMV
+51 PTQDYADHLV

-72 KVIFTISSTRVA
+72 KVLFTISSTRVA

-92 VKASKIEALVKT
+92 VKANKIEALVKT
-104 NANEYFPVD
+104 NANDYFPVD

-126 LTENGKLRVMALA
+126 LTEEGKLRVMALA

-150 LAQMCSWEVE
+150 LAQMCGWEVE

-174 DEKSEKVTMVIKI
+174 DEKTETVTMMIKI
-187 DENSTIVTV
+187 DENNTIVTV

-214 AIDTMIASGAYAVND
+214 AIETMIASGAYAVND

-239 KTCLNRVLHPGDK
+239 KTCLNRVLHQGDK
-252 VWEEN
+252 LWEEN

-271 TEARQKITA
+271 TAARQKITS

-295 YDSRNSENPIEKSY
+295 YDSRNSDTPIERTY

-329 RKVHTLSEM
+329 RKVHTLSDME
-338 DDKIGMSKA
+338 DKIGMSKA

-372 STQKSKGLTV
+372 STQKAKGLTV

-403 IAMAATSVTRYLGN
+403 IAMAVTSLTRYFGTVAEN
-417 VAQNVYLQNRVQE
+417 VALQARVEE
-430 LQPAQAVYNDY
+430 LQPAQTVYNEY
-441 LAAEAQYDKYTYL
+441 LSTAAQYDKYQYL
-454 YAYTQTPNE
+454 YEYTENPNE
-463 NLVEFINELEQILPD
+463 NLVEFINELEQILPS
-478 SFYTNSFSSDQ
+478 SFWTNSFSSDME
-489 TGISMSVTVEGKAA
+489 GISMSVTVEGKAA
-503 AARTILNIRNMQ
+503 AARTILNIRNME
-515 SIDDVEISNITD
+515 SIEDVQISNITD
-527 SKDETGTS
+527 AQNELGESA
-535 IVTFSITGSYKVLG
+535 VTFSITGTYADIHADSEEAENTG
-549 VILSIAMA
+549 DA
-557 ATSVTR
+557 A
-563 YLGNVAQNVYLQNR
+563 
-577 VQELQPAQAVYND
+577 
-590 YLAAEA
+590 
-596 QYDKY
+596 
-601 TYLYAYTQTPNEN
+601 
-614 LVEFINELEQILPD
+614 
-628 SFYTNSF
+628 
-635 SSDQTGISMS
+635 
-645 VTVEGKAAAART
+645 
-657 ILNIRNM
+657 
-664 QSIDDVEISNITDS
+664 
-678 KDETGTSIVTF
+678 GT
-689 SITGS
+689 
-694 YKELTDETEES
+694 
-705 GEAQADTQTA
+705 TA